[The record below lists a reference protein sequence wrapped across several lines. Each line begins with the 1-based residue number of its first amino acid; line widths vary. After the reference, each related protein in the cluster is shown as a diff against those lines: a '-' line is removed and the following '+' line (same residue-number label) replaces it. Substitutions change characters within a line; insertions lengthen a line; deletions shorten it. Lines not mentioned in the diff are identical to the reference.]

1 MIVVLDSNVWLSE
14 LGLRSGAA
22 AAVRFFLNQSSAK
35 VAVPEVIQLEV
46 RHNLTNRLSTHA
58 KEIQDNYR
66 QLLTA
71 FGKLREIVLP
81 TEEEILAK
89 VEELFASLGV
99 RQQPIPFCTKSARSA
114 LIKTIQKEPQKEPPC
129 DKTQEF
135 KDAVIWADCVALLAT
150 DEVILVTNDKAFYK
164 DRAYEKGLAL
174 NLLVETMHLPNQFRI
189 LSSLSDLLDVIQ
201 APVPLDEDK
210 LQTALLDT
218 FGESITGTLDRAGFS
233 LNAKQK
239 VIYKL
244 FATENPTELFLEF
257 SITISCSDARGEGR
271 MNAFLTLKGDGL
283 YSPTDRAF
291 SALRNF
297 GELLTYLNAD
307 GTPQENKKPYC
318 VRLWTHH
325 RTQRSYA
332 RDSICSSEKW
342 KLTHHSTTLARSY
355 AVRELI
361 R

>member
-114 LIKTIQKEPQKEPPC
+114 LIKTIQKEPPC

-164 DRAYEKGLAL
+164 DRAYEKGLAP

-307 GTPQENKKPYC
+307 GTPQEIRNHIVYASGLIIGHRE
-318 VRLWTHH
+318 VTHEI
-325 RTQRSYA
+325 RYA
-332 RDSICSSEKW
+332 LPENGN
-342 KLTHHSTTLARSY
+342 
-355 AVRELI
+355 
-361 R
+361 